1 MPRYGIRRKMFEIPL
16 IPSIAD
22 SLCRDELFERTLYY
36 AAFGTKEKQDGVTA
50 FLSPDTSKV

>member
-1 MPRYGIRRKMFEIPL
+1 MLEIPL

-50 FLSPDTSKV
+50 FLSPGTSKV